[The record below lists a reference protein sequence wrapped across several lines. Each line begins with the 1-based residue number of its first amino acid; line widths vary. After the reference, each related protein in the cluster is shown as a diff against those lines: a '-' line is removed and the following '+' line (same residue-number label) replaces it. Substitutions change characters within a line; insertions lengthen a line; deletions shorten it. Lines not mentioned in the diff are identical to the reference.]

1 MPRSN
6 HLALSLRPVTVEDTP
21 FLRALYAETRAR
33 EMDGT
38 GWPEEL
44 RAVFL
49 RGQFEAQDRHY
60 RQQFPEAAFD
70 VVLAGGK
77 PVGRLYV
84 ARGAAAIRVV
94 EITLLEACRRQGWG
108 TLLLG
113 RLCAEADG
121 LGLPV
126 RLQVD
131 TQNRAQRLYRRLG
144 FRETGREG
152 FYLSMERQPGE
163 GASTKV
169 VAPL

>member
-44 RAVFL
+44 RVVFL

-60 RQQFPEAAFD
+60 RQQFPEATFD

-77 PVGRLYV
+77 PGGRLYV
-84 ARGAAAIRVV
+84 ARAAAIRVV
-94 EITLLEACRRQGWG
+94 EITLLETCRRQGWG

-113 RLCAEADG
+113 RLCAKADG

-131 TQNRAQRLYRRLG
+131 IQNHAQRLYRRLG
-144 FRETGREG
+144 FRETGREE

-163 GASTKV
+163 GASTKE
-169 VAPL
+169 VALL